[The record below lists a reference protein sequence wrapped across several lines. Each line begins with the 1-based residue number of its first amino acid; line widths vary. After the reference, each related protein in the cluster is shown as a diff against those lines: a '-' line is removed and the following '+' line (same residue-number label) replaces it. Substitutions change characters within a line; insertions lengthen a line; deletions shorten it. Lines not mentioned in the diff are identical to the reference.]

1 MTTSYSRELDY
12 SEIKRILKSKQS
24 ATKGFAN
31 ECRLLGALLARDYN
45 ASRVALP
52 YSNYNVIV
60 EVDQNNT
67 SDIIRVQVKTVSKS
81 KCIIF
86 VGGTSG
92 DVDRADKLSENEY
105 VPSTR
110 TSDVV
115 VGVEISSD
123 NGEARIDFYF
133 IPTIYIELIN
143 QRSKSVKLPK
153 VAQNNWE
160 LFENCKNREYVVR
173 LFGL

>member
-12 SEIKRILKSKQS
+12 SEIKRILKSKQN
-24 ATKGFAN
+24 ATNGFAN
-31 ECRLLGALLARDYN
+31 ESRLLGALLARDYN

-52 YSNYNVIV
+52 YSDYNIIV
-60 EVDQNNT
+60 EFDQNNT

-81 KCIIF
+81 KSVTF
-86 VGGTSG
+86 VSGTSG
-92 DVDRADKLSENEY
+92 DVDRADKSFEKEY
-105 VPSTR
+105 VPSTKN
-110 TSDVV
+110 SDVV
-115 VGVEISSD
+115 VGVEVNSD
-123 NGEARIDFYF
+123 NGESRIDFYF

-143 QRSKSVKLPK
+143 QRSKSVNLLK

-160 LFENCKNREYVVR
+160 LFKNCKNREYVVR